1 MRYTVSGRAQSVIT
15 ALLAVLLAIA
25 VQVGAAGRA
34 GHPHRDRQTASASAA
49 QPVRGDVD
57 RHRAT

>member
-25 VQVGAAGRA
+25 VQVGAADRA
-34 GHPHRDRQTASASAA
+34 GHPHRDRQTAAA
-49 QPVRGDVD
+49 PEGRPVAGGAD
-57 RHRAT
+57 RRRAA